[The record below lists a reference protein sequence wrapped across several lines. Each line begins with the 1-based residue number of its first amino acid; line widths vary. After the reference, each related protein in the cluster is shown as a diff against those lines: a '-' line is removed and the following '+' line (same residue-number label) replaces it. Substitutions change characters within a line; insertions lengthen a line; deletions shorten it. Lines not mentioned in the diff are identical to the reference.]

1 MAGDNAA
8 VFGIFTMRT
17 SAEAAVDRL
26 TAAGFSSQDV
36 SVLISDKEGSREF
49 AMETNTKA
57 PEGATGAEVGGIVGG
72 TLGLLAGMS
81 ALSLPGVGAL
91 IAAGPILASLAGL
104 GVGGA
109 VGGLVGALVGLGIPE
124 YEAKLYDG
132 RLKDGSVF
140 LSVCCVSCEE
150 ITRARDVLAAAGAE
164 DIASSGEESIFNEDK
179 DHCLRSSPSIPSSA
193 THSDIASTAV
203 VQFGYLS

>member
-36 SVLISDKEGSREF
+36 SVLISDKEGSKEF
-49 AMETNTKA
+49 AAETNTKA
-57 PEGATGAEVGGIVGG
+57 PEGDTTGAEVGGIVGG

-81 ALSLPGVGAL
+81 ALALPGVGAL

-104 GVGGA
+104 GVGW
-109 VGGLVGALVGLGIPE
+109 
-124 YEAKLYDG
+124 
-132 RLKDGSVF
+132 
-140 LSVCCVSCEE
+140 
-150 ITRARDVLAAAGAE
+150 AA
-164 DIASSGEESIFNEDK
+164 
-179 DHCLRSSPSIPSSA
+179 
-193 THSDIASTAV
+193 
-203 VQFGYLS
+203 